1 MNRVLRMLLAAAA
14 GAVGGGL
21 GWLLL
26 DEFTPLKTFV
36 FLAACLALGY
46 AFYEIDKRIPK
57 G

>member
-1 MNRVLRMLLAAAA
+1 MNRILRVLLAVAA

-26 DEFTPLKTFV
+26 DEFTPLRILV

-46 AFYEIDKRIPK
+46 AFYEIDQRIPK